1 MALFK
6 SETQSEWLNQ
16 LNANLV
22 DNNID
27 YFFTQRKVNEYND
40 ILDEKTL
47 ERKTQKVCSV
57 FNFLAINLPTH
68 LFKNSHN
75 LLIDVEIWGDN
86 MYNFKGTINKQ
97 DGEIPHIMIKLKE
110 DKNMFVKLI
119 FKENDKILK
128 TYISFIPVTKRFQH
142 VNSNDN
148 QTVISNND

>member
-6 SETQSEWLNQ
+6 SDNQSDWLNQ
-16 LNANLV
+16 LNSNIV

-27 YFFTQRKVNEYND
+27 YFFTQRKVNEFVD
-40 ILDEKTL
+40 VLDEKTL
-47 ERKTQKVCSV
+47 DRKTQKVCSI

-75 LLIDVEIWGDN
+75 LLIDIEIWGDN
-86 MYNFKGTINKQ
+86 MFNFKGSINKQ

-110 DKNMFVKLI
+110 DKNIFVKII
-119 FKENDKILK
+119 FKENAKILK

-142 VNSNDN
+142 VNDT
-148 QTVISNND
+148 QTIISNND

>member
-6 SETQSEWLNQ
+6 TENNSDWLTQITSSSI
-16 LNANLV
+16 

-27 YFFTQRKVNEYND
+27 YFFTQRKVNEYVD
-40 ILDEKTL
+40 VLDEKTL
-47 ERKTQKVCSV
+47 DRKTQKVCNI

-75 LLIDVEIWGDN
+75 LLIDIEIWGDN
-86 MYNFKGTINKQ
+86 MYNFKGSINKQ

-110 DKNMFVKLI
+110 DKNIFVKII
-119 FKENDKILK
+119 FKEGEKILK

-142 VNSNDN
+142 VNDHQSQNE
-148 QTVISNND
+148 

>member
-6 SETQSEWLNQ
+6 SENQSDWLTQITSSS
-16 LNANLV
+16 V

-40 ILDEKTL
+40 VLDEKTL
-47 ERKTQKVCSV
+47 ERKTQKVCNV

-110 DKNMFVKLI
+110 DKNIFIKII
-119 FKENDKILK
+119 FKENEKILK

-142 VNSNDN
+142 VSDN
-148 QTVISNND
+148 QTIISNND

>member
-6 SETQSEWLNQ
+6 SENQSDWLSQ
-16 LNANLV
+16 ITSSSV

-27 YFFTQRKVNEYND
+27 YFFTQRKVNEYVD
-40 ILDEKTL
+40 VLDEKTL
-47 ERKTQKVCSV
+47 ERKTQKVCNV

-75 LLIDVEIWGDN
+75 LLIDIEIWGDN
-86 MYNFKGTINKQ
+86 MYNFKGSINKQ

-110 DKNMFVKLI
+110 DKNIFVKII

-142 VNSNDN
+142 VNDT
-148 QTVISNND
+148 QTIISNND

>member
-6 SETQSEWLNQ
+6 SDNQSDWLNQ
-16 LNANLV
+16 LNSNIV

-27 YFFTQRKVNEYND
+27 YFFTQRKVNEFVD
-40 ILDEKTL
+40 VLDEKTL
-47 ERKTQKVCSV
+47 DRKTQKVCSI

-86 MYNFKGTINKQ
+86 MFNFKGTINKQ

-110 DKNMFVKLI
+110 DKNIFVKLI

-142 VNSNDN
+142 VNDN
-148 QTVISNND
+148 QTIVSNND

>member
-6 SETQSEWLNQ
+6 SDNQSDWLNQ
-16 LNANLV
+16 LNSNIV

-27 YFFTQRKVNEYND
+27 YFFTQRKVNEFVD
-40 ILDEKTL
+40 VLDEKTL
-47 ERKTQKVCSV
+47 DRKTQKVCSV

-86 MYNFKGTINKQ
+86 MFNFKGTINKQ

-110 DKNMFVKLI
+110 DKNIFVKLI

-142 VNSNDN
+142 VSDN
-148 QTVISNND
+148 QTIISNND